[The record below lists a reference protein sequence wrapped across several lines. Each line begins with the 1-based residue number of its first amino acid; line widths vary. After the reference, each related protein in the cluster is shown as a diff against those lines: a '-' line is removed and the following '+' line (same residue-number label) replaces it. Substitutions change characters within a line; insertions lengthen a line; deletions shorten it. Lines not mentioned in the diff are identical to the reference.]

1 MIILS
6 DASPFAEGGN
16 RKCFVHPGNP
26 NRCLK
31 VVHPGLLEKIKK
43 NKPWYKRARSLE
55 SFDDNLREENAYQ
68 QKAII
73 NGDSNIWDHLAK
85 WYGMKE
91 TDIGMA
97 SETELVRNDGEIAD
111 TLESYL
117 FKNGMTDEIKNSIE
131 IFQEWLRE
139 SLVLTKNIIPHNLV
153 IKKESDGMFIKI
165 IDGLGSQAFVPF
177 PSYSNFF
184 AKRYVE
190 RRIELM
196 NSRIKWDLSGRK
208 GNWK

>member
-1 MIILS
+1 
-6 DASPFAEGGN
+6 
-16 RKCFVHPGNP
+16 
-26 NRCLK
+26 
-31 VVHPGLLEKIKK
+31 LLEKIKK
-43 NKPWYKRARSLE
+43 NKPWYKRVRSLE

-68 QKAII
+68 QKAIT

-85 WYGMKE
+85 WYGMQE

-97 SETELVRNDGEIAD
+97 SETELIKNDGEIAD

-117 FKNGMTDEIKNSIE
+117 FKNGMTNEIKNSIA

-139 SLVLTKNIIPHNLV
+139 SLVLTKNLIPHNLV
-153 IKKESDGMFIKI
+153 IKQHNDEILIKI
-165 IDGLGSQAFVPF
+165 IDGLGSQAFVPL

-184 AKRYVE
+184 AKRYIE

>member
-6 DASPFAEGGN
+6 DIVPFAEGGN
-16 RKCFVHPGNP
+16 RKCFVHPDNP

-43 NKPWYKRARSLE
+43 NKPWYKRVRSLE

-97 SETELVRNDGEIAD
+97 SETELIRNDGEIAD

-117 FKNGMTDEIKNSIE
+117 FKKGMTNEIKNSIAA
-131 IFQEWLRE
+131 FQEWLRE
-139 SLVLTKNIIPHNLV
+139 SLVLTKNLIPHNLV
-153 IKKESDGMFIKI
+153 IKKENDEMLLRLLMVLAHKHLFPF
-165 IDGLGSQAFVPF
+165 QAIQIFLLRDMW
-177 PSYSNFF
+177 
-184 AKRYVE
+184 KE
-190 RRIELM
+190 EL
-196 NSRIKWDLSGRK
+196 S
-208 GNWK
+208 